1 MLSYAAKRILWT
13 VPVLLVVSAIT
24 FIVMHAAPGS
34 PWNREGRQLDPDV
47 VARLNEQLGLDKP
60 LPVQYVAWLGSV
72 LRGDF
77 GITTAVTLRPVNDV
91 IGEVMWPSLQLWTM
105 ALLLAI
111 AVGVPLGIVAAL
123 RHRSAL
129 DWLAT
134 GIAMLGMAA
143 PAFALGAFLQLW
155 LGAPSYDLSR
165 APFPAHGWGGPE
177 YWVLPTIA
185 LAGLPMAQVARH
197 TRASMLE
204 VAHADYVRTARS
216 KGLGEDRVVGIHMVR
231 NALVPLI
238 TIAGP
243 LLGVLITASI
253 VVERVFDIPG
263 MGSLYWVALRQRDY
277 SVVMALTVIFATAVV
292 LMNALVDLA
301 YGVIDPRIRDG
312 VLADARG

>member
-1 MLSYAAKRILWT
+1 MKRILWIG
-13 VPVLLVVSAIT
+13 PVLLAVSAIT
-24 FIVMHAAPGS
+24 FVVMHAAPGS
-34 PWNREGRQLDPDV
+34 PWNREGRQLNPEV

-77 GITTAVTLRPVNDV
+77 GITTDVTLTPVNDI
-91 IGEVMWPSLQLWTM
+91 IGEVMWPSLQLWGM
-105 ALLLAI
+105 ALVLAI

-123 RHRSAL
+123 RHRSII
-129 DWLAT
+129 DWVAT

-155 LGAPSYDLSR
+155 LGAPFYDLSR
-165 APFPAHGWGGPE
+165 APFPAQGWGGPE

-197 TRASMLE
+197 TKASMLE
-204 VAHADYVRTARS
+204 VTHADYVRTAHS
-216 KGLGEDRVVGIHMVR
+216 KGLREGRVVGMHMFR
-231 NALVPLI
+231 NALVPLV

-292 LMNALVDLA
+292 VMNAIVDLA

-312 VLADARG
+312 ALADAHA